1 MQLDRVCLLLLLRTF
16 LFQRGTPDERTE
28 GSFDLAVR
36 RCPPLTPPLPWLTA
50 DVGGMLG
57 ALPGPETPPLGVYGV
72 ARRWLAVKARG
83 LLGEIVWSK
92 GLVDS

>member
-28 GSFDLAVR
+28 GSFDLARQTLPAAYAAAAVANGRRGRDVR
-36 RCPPLTPPLPWLTA
+36 CVA
-50 DVGGMLG
+50 G
-57 ALPGPETPPLGVYGV
+57 ARDAAAWVYGV